1 MCMSSFVHPNFATK
15 NIDKCCQL
23 FNIRVDFPSL
33 DNFQFYTITS
43 NNLFVHKG
51 AKGIISYHP
60 FYIHSRESQE
70 NQENVRI
77 KYVSRYKN
85 EDCFS
90 RRYLNGSVP
99 NR

>member
-33 DNFQFYTITS
+33 DNFQFYTIPS
-43 NNLFVHKG
+43 NNVFVHKV

-60 FYIHSRESQE
+60 SYIHSRES
-70 NQENVRI
+70 QENVRI